1 MELDLMDRFKWGCY
15 FMQERLGARC
25 SVMHQKIARLPGLFK
40 KLFCFGFRLGAKT
53 TWGSELTAL
62 YEATE
67 APVGFIRISSNTAL
81 LAEDILY
88 RITKE
93 LKQNRFLLEVYPWL
107 TAKWEE
113 ENKDEIIL
121 PNGTMIQARG
131 FMSIKMGPHPD
142 REIIDDPHHPV
153 EVKSDIIRQNFYQQ
167 WKSVSGSWKPALPGQ
182 AETAVLY
189 IANFLHPL
197 DPSVKFHENAL
208 VNEMGIDLSDWER
221 IKFESGYHKKAP
233 IWPEVWSMEKLEA
246 KRRAMGWQQFD
257 AEFENKPE
265 FFLEPPIKPGWFKTY
280 KPEQILRQDLASAAM
295 WITYD
300 AAFSIKQM
308 ADFWA
313 AGLWAKFFK
322 GSLKGKTVLLKHV
335 NNKALLDDNVR
346 GMLGWVQE
354 FHGRPAIV
362 HFRREG
368 KDFIIVKQTADR
380 LMQQE
385 RMNCSQPEVEREDFP
400 GDKRQRMMA
409 VSGEFQA
416 GNVLFPEQGSQPII
430 EQILMLGEGDHDDYA
445 DIVSDGVYFGRTISD
460 PMPEV
465 SNKPALSY
473 LSMSREGAELTPD
486 NYTVGPPL

>member
-1 MELDLMDRFKWGCY
+1 MMVPH
-15 FMQERLGARC
+15 LG
-25 SVMHQKIARLPGLFK
+25 VMSLFAEMKMRRQRVLEQVHQKIARLPGLFK

-246 KRRAMGWQQFD
+246 KRRAMGWSIEE
-257 AEFENKPE
+257 AAGA
-265 FFLEPPIKPGWFKTY
+265 IGV
-280 KPEQILRQDLASAAM
+280 DLASWRNWERGQTILYRRHRVLVASLPCLSAG
-295 WITYD
+295 TLD
-300 AAFSIKQM
+300 QDM
-308 ADFWA
+308 ASRWNRSHA
-313 AGLWAKFFK
+313 
-322 GSLKGKTVLLKHV
+322 
-335 NNKALLDDNVR
+335 
-346 GMLGWVQE
+346 
-354 FHGRPAIV
+354 
-362 HFRREG
+362 
-368 KDFIIVKQTADR
+368 
-380 LMQQE
+380 
-385 RMNCSQPEVEREDFP
+385 
-400 GDKRQRMMA
+400 
-409 VSGEFQA
+409 
-416 GNVLFPEQGSQPII
+416 
-430 EQILMLGEGDHDDYA
+430 
-445 DIVSDGVYFGRTISD
+445 
-460 PMPEV
+460 
-465 SNKPALSY
+465 PAL
-473 LSMSREGAELTPD
+473 
-486 NYTVGPPL
+486 